1 MPFAKNIPG
10 ILFATIVALV
20 AIEMSSRYPALGKNG
35 ISILTLAILIG
46 IAIGNMPI
54 YKFLISY
61 CGAGINFSKQK
72 VLRLGIILYGFRL
85 TFQDIGDVGISGIII
100 DAFMLTST
108 FILSVYL
115 GMRYFKLDRDTSVLI
130 GAGNSI
136 CGAAAILATEPI
148 LKASNDKVAVAI
160 STIVIFG
167 TVSIFIY
174 PIIYSYVLINY
185 VDYLSPER
193 FGIYIGST
201 IHEVAQVVATADAIG
216 EDVTNTAVIAKMVRV
231 IMLAP
236 FLIAVSAFISFT
248 DKKSHQYTDDHKAGQ
263 TTKNSISKFFPVFAI
278 FFLVAIGI
286 NSTGYISHSVRE
298 GLIHLDNFL
307 LALAMGALGLTTHIS
322 AIAKAGIK
330 PIKLAAVLFVWLVVG
345 GALANIV
352 ASYLFL
358 KTDFQ

>member
-1 MPFAKNIPG
+1 MSFAKNIPG
-10 ILFATIVALV
+10 ILFATVVALV
-20 AIEMSSRYPALGKNG
+20 AMEMSSRYPALAKNG

-61 CGAGINFSKQK
+61 CGSGINFSKQK

-85 TFQDIGDVGISGIII
+85 TFQDIGDVGVSGILI
-100 DAFMLTST
+100 DAFMLIST
-108 FILSVYL
+108 FVLAVYL
-115 GMRYFKLDRDTSVLI
+115 GMRYFQLDRDTSVLI

-148 LKASNDKVAVAI
+148 LKASNDRVAVAI

-167 TVSIFIY
+167 TASIFIY

-185 VDYLSPER
+185 ADYLSAEK

-236 FLIAVSAFISFT
+236 FLIAVSAFIS
-248 DKKSHQYTDDHKAGQ
+248 YTDRKNQSSIVDSDSGQ
-263 TTKNSISKFFPVFAI
+263 ATKQSIGKFFPVFAI
-278 FFLVAIGI
+278 FFLFAIAI
-286 NSTGYISHSVRE
+286 NSTGYIDHTVRN
-298 GLIHLDNFL
+298 GLIYLDNFL

-322 AIAKAGIK
+322 AIAKAGTK
-330 PIKLAAVLFVWLVVG
+330 PLKLAAVLFLWLVIG
-345 GALANIV
+345 GALINIGIDI
-352 ASYLFL
+352 F
-358 KTDFQ
+358 F